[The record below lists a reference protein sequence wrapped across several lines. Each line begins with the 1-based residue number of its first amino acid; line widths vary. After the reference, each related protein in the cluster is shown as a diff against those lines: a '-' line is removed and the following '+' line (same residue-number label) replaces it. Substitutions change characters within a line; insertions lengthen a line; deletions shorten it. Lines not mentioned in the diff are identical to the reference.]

1 MTRRI
6 TRGLI
11 LASLALAL
19 AACKPAAE
27 PAADAAPADAADS
40 VQDDTAK
47 AAVAGTDATAVV
59 HNAPSDPAGF
69 DRKAFAGTFAGTL
82 PCADCPGI
90 DTRLDIAADGTF
102 TLSETYQD
110 RDTTSE
116 ARGTWTIDAAGKQL
130 LLDPE
135 TKDGTDRHFEL
146 VSKDELRALDTAG
159 EPIDSTHNLSLR
171 RG

>member
-6 TRGLI
+6 ARGLA
-11 LASLALAL
+11 LVPLALAL

-27 PAADAAPADAADS
+27 PAAEAPAATPAADTPA
-40 VQDDTAK
+40 DTSK
-47 AAVAGTDATAVV
+47 PTVAGTDATAVV
-59 HNAPSDPAGF
+59 HNAPDDPAGF
-69 DRKAFAGTFAGTL
+69 DRKAFAGTFAGTV

-90 DTRLDIAADGTF
+90 DTRLDIGADGAF

-116 ARGTWTIDAAGKQL
+116 TRGTWTLDADGTRL

-135 TKDGTDRHFEL
+135 TKEGADRHFEI
-146 VSKDELRALDTAG
+146 VSKDEIRMLDAEG
-159 EPIDSTHNLSLR
+159 KPIASEHNYSLR